1 MLNRSAVPHPTSAL
15 APPREDLNYIVQ
27 TKTETM
33 TCYAA
38 RPMTDGEVAAKYAVL
53 LQARRNKLGLEEGDD
68 DTMEPLDQDAV
79 SEIVKELMTLFHA
92 RPDQRAKRAA
102 DEERWQDRERR
113 GDMGSPQKRAK
124 ARFAAM
130 IHQLFVVEV
139 MVDTPGEDDDVGA

>member
-33 TCYAA
+33 TCFAA

-68 DTMEPLDQDAV
+68 DTMEPLDQDRV
-79 SEIVKELMTLFHA
+79 TEIVMELSRVFQA
-92 RPDQRAKRAA
+92 RPDQRRKRRDDQA
-102 DEERWQDRERR
+102 RW
-113 GDMGSPQKRAK
+113 
-124 ARFAAM
+124 
-130 IHQLFVVEV
+130 
-139 MVDTPGEDDDVGA
+139 EDPD